1 MRDIQD
7 FAHAPQQS
15 TGRYTNNTAIE
26 PGIIKYL
33 EDESDLRPFFVN
45 KPMQGVL
52 SKSFNSLISLNILNP
67 FLFFNF

>member
-33 EDESDLRPFFVN
+33 ED
-45 KPMQGVL
+45 
-52 SKSFNSLISLNILNP
+52 
-67 FLFFNF
+67 